1 MADRIELKGLAF
13 HANHGVLDH
22 ETEFGQAFSLDI
34 TCWLDFAGAAKDDD
48 LTQTVNY
55 AELAETA
62 LRIAGGTPRQL
73 IETVAVEIAETAMRS
88 YDALHAVEVTLH
100 KPQAPIPR
108 TFADV
113 AVVAR
118 RSRKHAR
125 TL

>member
-1 MADRIELKGLAF
+1 MADRIELKGLQF
-13 HANHGVLDH
+13 HANHGVLEH

-62 LRIAGGTPRQL
+62 LRIATGTPRKL

-100 KPQAPIPR
+100 KPHAPIPAV
-108 TFADV
+108 FDDV

-118 RSRKHAR
+118 RSRKR
-125 TL
+125 M

>member
-34 TCWLDFAGAAKDDD
+34 TCWLDFAGAARDDD

-55 AELAETA
+55 AELAYAA
-62 LRIAGGTPRQL
+62 LKIATGTPRQL

-88 YDALHAVEVTLH
+88 YDALHAVEVILH
-100 KPQAPIPR
+100 KPHAPIPAV
-108 TFADV
+108 FDDV

-118 RSRKHAR
+118 RSRKR
-125 TL
+125 M

>member
-13 HANHGVLDH
+13 HANHGVLEH

-62 LRIAGGTPRQL
+62 LRIAGGIPRQL

-100 KPQAPIPR
+100 KPHAPIPAV
-108 TFADV
+108 FDDV

-118 RSRKHAR
+118 RSRKR
-125 TL
+125 M